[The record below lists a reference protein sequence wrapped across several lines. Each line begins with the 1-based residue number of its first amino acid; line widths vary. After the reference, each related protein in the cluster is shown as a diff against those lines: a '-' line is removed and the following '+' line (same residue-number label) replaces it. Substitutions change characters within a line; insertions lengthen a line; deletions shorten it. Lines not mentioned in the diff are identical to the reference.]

1 MNISGQS
8 SESLDEGCDA
18 FLVQFLL
25 NVLAGVVAALI
36 VRWFNRR

>member
-1 MNISGQS
+1 MFPGDPP
-8 SESLDEGCDA
+8 SLSTKGVMLLE
-18 FLVQFLL
+18 QFLL